1 MKKIALCYDFDGT
14 LCSGYMQNQKLIPDC
29 NLDVKEFWISVTEN
43 SKKNN
48 IDPTLSYMH
57 LLEEKMHQAKVEI
70 SKQNFNK
77 YGQRL
82 K

>member
-1 MKKIALCYDFDGT
+1 
-14 LCSGYMQNQKLIPDC
+14 
-29 NLDVKEFWISVTEN
+29 
-43 SKKNN
+43 
-48 IDPTLSYMH
+48 MH

-82 K
+82 KLFSGVNDWFKRNKPDDWRQRD